1 MRRKDHEITS
11 RLIIKSGFR
20 DENDFFDYAR
30 KNLLALLRGRLPV
43 YEDKVLPIKGGYTFS
58 REYECLEFYHFASK
72 STKMKKLPFFT
83 YWFILQKQGLL
94 NRRGIEDLSAGQVH
108 IKKKWINEAITIID
122 RLSEDTEL
130 PEAVRNR
137 LSIVHEGAL
146 RTYGRY
152 QRKRII
158 EESLLNEPSPFF
170 LISQAKR
177 AAYEFIS
184 SRKTTT
190 WRELRRHKRDVQK
203 IRPIFLRWLL
213 EDLEKEGRISIKDFP
228 TGTYLVY
235 KPSSVGKGRRGPL

>member
-1 MRRKDHEITS
+1 MVEIGELSILSGRILVRSLEMGMDYGDSSFARLKSAIVFNSDVGMQKGRREDIKEDPPCGHDKS
-11 RLIIKSGFR
+11 R
-20 DENDFFDYAR
+20 A
-30 KNLLALLRGRLPV
+30 AH
-43 YEDKVLPIKGGYTFS
+43 GG
-58 REYECLEFYHFASK
+58 
-72 STKMKKLPFFT
+72 
-83 YWFILQKQGLL
+83 
-94 NRRGIEDLSAGQVH
+94 
-108 IKKKWINEAITIID
+108 IID
-122 RLSEDTEL
+122 GTTFRVKFRYASPD
-130 PEAVRNR
+130 N
-137 LSIVHEGAL
+137 EGAL

-177 AAYEFIS
+177 AAYEFIP

-235 KPSSVGKGRRGPL
+235 KPSSVGKGCRGPL

>member
-1 MRRKDHEITS
+1 
-11 RLIIKSGFR
+11 
-20 DENDFFDYAR
+20 
-30 KNLLALLRGRLPV
+30 
-43 YEDKVLPIKGGYTFS
+43 
-58 REYECLEFYHFASK
+58 
-72 STKMKKLPFFT
+72 
-83 YWFILQKQGLL
+83 L
-94 NRRGIEDLSAGQVH
+94 NRRGLEDLSAGQVH

-137 LSIVHEGAL
+137 LSMVHEVAL

-170 LISQAKR
+170 LISQAKQ

-203 IRPIFLRWLL
+203 IRPIFFEMASGRSR
-213 EDLEKEGRISIKDFP
+213 EGRSDLNKGLPDWHLF
-228 TGTYLVY
+228 GVQAVVCWQG
-235 KPSSVGKGRRGPL
+235 SSRPVVDARGER